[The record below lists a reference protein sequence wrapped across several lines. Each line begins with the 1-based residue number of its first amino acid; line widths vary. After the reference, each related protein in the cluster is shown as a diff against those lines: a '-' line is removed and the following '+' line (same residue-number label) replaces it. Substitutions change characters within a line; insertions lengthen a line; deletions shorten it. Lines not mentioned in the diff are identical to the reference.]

1 MTSKNEIKT
10 LGELSVDNKGS
21 YGIAAS
27 AVEYSEDLYTY
38 LRISDITDDGR
49 INKNDLKSV
58 NERNAEDYL
67 LKPNDIVFAR
77 TGGSTGRNYFYDG
90 NDGQFV
96 YAGFLIKFSID
107 PQKVNPKYIKY
118 YCQSKNYR
126 DWVHSFNTGSTR
138 GNINAQTYS
147 KMPILLP
154 PRTQQNVLVKVLSSL
169 DDKIELNNK
178 INQNLEQQAQAIFK
192 SWFVD
197 FENPKRK
204 TCKAEEYFSISIG
217 KTPPRKEP
225 EWFSLNS
232 IDKKWVSISDMG
244 NCGVFILN
252 SSEYLKDSAIDK
264 FNIVLVPKDTVIL
277 SFKLTVG
284 RVAITNEEMT
294 TNEAIA
300 HFKTDN
306 KKIKEYLYCYLKNY
320 NFQTMGST
328 SSIATAVNSKI
339 IKSMPFIIPTDD
351 EIEKFHQVAK
361 FIFEKIRI
369 NQIENEKLTQLRDT
383 LLPKLMSGEID
394 VDRVEV

>member
-1 MTSKNEIKT
+1 MNSKEWKKVKVDTLGMIKTGKTPKTNKKENYGGNIPFLTPTDDMEVKRVAKTIKT
-10 LGELSVDNKGS
+10 LSSIGLEEVKNCLIPKNSICVSCIGSDLGKVVITSEPTVTNQQINSIVIDNKMCNVDFIYYSMLQLGKILNYHGKTS
-21 YGIAAS
+21 T
-27 AVEYSEDLYTY
+27 AVP
-38 LRISDITDDGR
+38 IV
-49 INKNDLKSV
+49 NKTQFS
-58 NERNAEDYL
+58 
-67 LKPNDIVFAR
+67 
-77 TGGSTGRNYFYDG
+77 NYE
-90 NDGQFV
+90 
-96 YAGFLIKFSID
+96 
-107 PQKVNPKYIKY
+107 
-118 YCQSKNYR
+118 
-126 DWVHSFNTGSTR
+126 
-138 GNINAQTYS
+138 
-147 KMPILLP
+147 ILLP
-154 PRTQQNVLVKVLSSL
+154 PLKTQERIAEVLSSL

-306 KKIKEYLYCYLKNY
+306 KKIKEYLYCYLKKY

-394 VDRVEV
+394 VNRVEV

>member
-1 MTSKNEIKT
+1 MTSKEWKT
-10 LGELSVDNKGS
+10 CKIGELCNSVSDIHKRNDKKVILINTSDVFDGKILNNIPIENKNLKGQFKKTFKKDD
-21 YGIAAS
+21 IL
-27 AVEYSEDLYTY
+27 YSEIRPANRRFAYVNIGNTDNYIASTKLMV
-38 LRISDITDDGR
+38 LRP
-49 INKNDLKSV
+49 NKNKILPKYLYLILKSD
-58 NERNAEDYL
+58 EIIKELQHLAETRSGT
-67 LKPNDIVFAR
+67 F
-77 TGGSTGRNYFYDG
+77 
-90 NDGQFV
+90 
-96 YAGFLIKFSID
+96 
-107 PQKVNPKYIKY
+107 PQIT
-118 YCQSKNYR
+118 
-126 DWVHSFNTGSTR
+126 FNSELA
-138 GNINAQTYS
+138 NIE
-147 KMPILLP
+147 ILLP
-154 PRTQQNVLVKVLSSL
+154 PLVTQDKIAHILSSL

-306 KKIKEYLYCYLKNY
+306 KKIKEYLYCYLKKY

-394 VDRVEV
+394 VDRVGV